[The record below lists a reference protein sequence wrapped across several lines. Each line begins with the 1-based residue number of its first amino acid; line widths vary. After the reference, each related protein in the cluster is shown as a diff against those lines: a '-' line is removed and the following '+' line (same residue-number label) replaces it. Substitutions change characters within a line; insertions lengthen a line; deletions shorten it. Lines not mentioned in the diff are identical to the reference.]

1 MIKNTYLIT
10 YILSDW
16 KGEIKMIKHILFGL
30 VITFSI
36 LTFFSRGNAS
46 LVYGSLVFVTTL
58 VFGKEVEADED
69 E

>member
-16 KGEIKMIKHILFGL
+16 KGEIKMIKHVLFGL
-30 VITFSI
+30 IIFFAVLTLFSKG
-36 LTFFSRGNAS
+36 TES
-46 LVYGSLVFVTTL
+46 LVYGSLVFVITML
-58 VFGKEVEADED
+58 FGKEVEADED